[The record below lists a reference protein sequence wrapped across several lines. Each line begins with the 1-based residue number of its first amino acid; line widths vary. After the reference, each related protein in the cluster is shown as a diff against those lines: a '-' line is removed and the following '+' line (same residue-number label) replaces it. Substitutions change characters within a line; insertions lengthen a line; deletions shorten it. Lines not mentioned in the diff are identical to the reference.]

1 MLRVLPP
8 IIKPVN
14 MQPDLL
20 QDRFY
25 VGGIA
30 RNSAIPLV
38 LRQIAR
44 FLLPVFPY
52 PSARALAKCKR
63 YNYYN
68 LKSR

>member
-44 FLLPVFPY
+44 FCCPFFRTQVRGHW
-52 PSARALAKCKR
+52 PSVNATIIII
-63 YNYYN
+63 
-68 LKSR
+68 